1 MNISPAYP
9 SDTRASFFHIGRG
22 RFSGLLVAL
31 LLVATAAAAQ
41 VNTEFLRRDSV
52 RNGLH
57 GQLGFTLAYQSGNS
71 NFLTLAANG
80 RIDWHAG
87 ALYTFL
93 VANYERGRN
102 DNDLFQNDGFLH
114 LRLVYTLDSAVK
126 LELFAQKEFN
136 DFILLHDRQLA
147 GAGVRLRVFQT
158 VGDSGALASLN
169 VGVGG
174 MFESELVDDPGLVR
188 TSLVRS
194 TNYLSFLWRINSR
207 LGLNAVGYYQPALSR
222 RADYRLLGEGGL
234 AVALSDLLALTINVH
249 YRFDN
254 EPPVGVRRF
263 DLGITNGLAVQF

>member
-1 MNISPAYP
+1 MNISPADS
-9 SDTRASFFHIGRG
+9 SDTRARAVYTGGIWG
-22 RFSGLLVAL
+22 AL
-31 LLVATAAAAQ
+31 LIPLLLAATAVSAQ

-52 RNGLH
+52 RSGLH
-57 GQLGFTLAYQSGNS
+57 AQAGFSLAYQSGNS

-80 RIDWHAG
+80 RIDWHAE

-136 DFILLHDRQLA
+136 DFILLHDRELA
-147 GAGVRLRVFQT
+147 GGGVRLRVFQV
-158 VGDSGALASLN
+158 VGDSGALASLS

-174 MFESELVDDPGLVR
+174 MFESELVDDPDLVR
-188 TSLVRS
+188 TSLFRS
-194 TNYLSFLWRINSR
+194 TNYLSFLWRINGQV
-207 LGLNAVGYYQPALSR
+207 GLNAVGYYQPALSR
-222 RADYRLLGEGGL
+222 IADYRLLGEGGV
-234 AVALSDLLALTINVH
+234 AVALSNLLSLTINVH